1 MSPVWLVRHGEAAAS
16 WGEHHDPGLSELGKA
31 QAESAAELLH
41 GVLPPA
47 TKLVSSPKQRALDTA
62 QPLASRLNCDVVVDV
77 AFREID
83 APVPLPERQNWLRGF
98 MQQTWTEQDA
108 ALWRWREDMVAA
120 LQALQTPTVV
130 FTHFLVIN
138 TVVAHCQGATATLQ
152 CWPDNGSV
160 HEFEA
165 RPSTL
170 RLVNLGQQMSTVVN

>member
-1 MSPVWLVRHGEAAAS
+1 M
-16 WGEHHDPGLSELGKA
+16 
-31 QAESAAELLH
+31 
-41 GVLPPA
+41 
-47 TKLVSSPKQRALDTA
+47 
-62 QPLASRLNCDVVVDV
+62 VVDT

-138 TVVAHCQGATATLQ
+138 TVVAHCQGAPATLR

-165 RPSTL
+165 GPSTL